1 MSNGQEST
9 SFREELNIK
18 VFCKRRQIESLFI
31 NILGIIELYFNVA
44 CGNRLQIRQG
54 NRNQPILVCLS
65 FTFIFNLSVFN
76 VAVADG
82 SISESLLGIAGK
94 SYLGCIM
101 WFVFLLILN
110 IWNNRIIN
118 RITDFQI
125 AWIKEFR
132 FLIKHPVAISPQIII
147 TCRESGREGES
158 IMKTQWISTDL
169 FPFYNRV
176 GTVDKLCNDEVA
188 LCIILMCNR
197 VYQISLEPYFFSCP
211 IKGLV
216 QM

>member
-1 MSNGQEST
+1 MLRAESCQCVSVGIEQESFYFCRKAIRSLSLESYILMSNGQEST

-65 FTFIFNLSVFN
+65 FTFIFNLSIFN

-101 WFVFLLILN
+101 
-110 IWNNRIIN
+110 
-118 RITDFQI
+118 
-125 AWIKEFR
+125 
-132 FLIKHPVAISPQIII
+132 
-147 TCRESGREGES
+147 
-158 IMKTQWISTDL
+158 
-169 FPFYNRV
+169 
-176 GTVDKLCNDEVA
+176 
-188 LCIILMCNR
+188 
-197 VYQISLEPYFFSCP
+197 
-211 IKGLV
+211 
-216 QM
+216 

>member
-1 MSNGQEST
+1 MCHGKCDSFFFYSWEVESFTDTVTGFGNHIVRVSHSRIQCENSHAVMLRAESCQCVSVGIEQESFYFCRKAIRSLSLESYILMSNGQEST

-101 WFVFLLILN
+101 
-110 IWNNRIIN
+110 
-118 RITDFQI
+118 
-125 AWIKEFR
+125 
-132 FLIKHPVAISPQIII
+132 
-147 TCRESGREGES
+147 
-158 IMKTQWISTDL
+158 
-169 FPFYNRV
+169 
-176 GTVDKLCNDEVA
+176 
-188 LCIILMCNR
+188 
-197 VYQISLEPYFFSCP
+197 
-211 IKGLV
+211 
-216 QM
+216 